1 MSLILDA
8 LNRAEQERKRQDQ
21 VPDIHT
27 IHLAPAMP
35 LGDPSRTKRR
45 LLMIGGLLV
54 LIIIGASI
62 WFFRAPATGIP
73 EQQNLAP
80 ASVELPQQDVTTPA
94 PAAELASVQAA
105 SPVSAQQESTP
116 DTTNQADAVNNTD
129 INSLY
134 AATETKPA
142 EAAISSP
149 VTELYIEEEK
159 PTESESVATPFPD
172 AVPTPEPLPEVK
184 SHRLDE
190 FPNLPFFNDLPWTQK
205 QQIPTI
211 SYSRHNYLPSAVSS
225 VVINGAT
232 RGVGNLTPG
241 EFIIEDIVA
250 DGVVLRYQN
259 MVFKLPAL
267 SGWVNM

>member
-35 LGDPSRTKRR
+35 LGNPSRAKRR
-45 LLMIGGLLV
+45 LLIIGSLLV
-54 LIIIGASI
+54 LIIVGFGF
-62 WFFRAPATGIP
+62 WFFRAPVSGLP
-73 EQQNLAP
+73 ESQDQDIAPSLVVEPQQSVPSSAPPAELTSAQTAP
-80 ASVELPQQDVTTPA
+80 AIPVQNESVSD
-94 PAAELASVQAA
+94 S
-105 SPVSAQQESTP
+105 
-116 DTTNQADAVNNTD
+116 TTNNKAD
-129 INSLY
+129 INNLY
-134 AATETKPA
+134 AAAEIKPE
-142 EAAISSP
+142 EATMPSP

-159 PTESESVATPFPD
+159 PKESESVATPFPEV
-172 AVPTPEPLPEVK
+172 VPAPEPLPEAK

-211 SYSRHNYLPSAVSS
+211 SYSRHNYLPNAVSS

-241 EFIIEDIVA
+241 EFIVEDIVA

>member
-35 LGDPSRTKRR
+35 LGNPSRAKRR
-45 LLMIGGLLV
+45 LLIIGSLLV
-54 LIIIGASI
+54 LIIVGFSF
-62 WFFRAPATGIP
+62 WFFRFPVSGIP
-73 EQQNLAP
+73 ESQDIAPSLVVEPQQNVP
-80 ASVELPQQDVTTPA
+80 SSA
-94 PAAELASVQAA
+94 PAAELT
-105 SPVSAQQESTP
+105 SAQTASSVPVQNELVP
-116 DTTNQADAVNNTD
+116 DTTNKADISN
-129 INSLY
+129 LY
-134 AATETKPA
+134 ATAEIKPA
-142 EAAISSP
+142 EATMPSP

-159 PTESESVATPFPD
+159 PKESESVATPFPE
-172 AVPTPEPLPEVK
+172 VLPEPLPEAK

-211 SYSRHNYLPSAVSS
+211 SYSRHNYLPNAVSS

-241 EFIIEDIVA
+241 EFIVEDIVA

>member
-35 LGDPSRTKRR
+35 LGNPSRIKRR
-45 LLMIGGLLV
+45 LLIVGSLLV
-54 LIIIGASI
+54 LIIIGFSL
-62 WFFRAPATGIP
+62 WFFRSPVSGIP
-73 EQQNLAP
+73 EPQSIATPSVVEPQKSAP
-80 ASVELPQQDVTTPA
+80 ISA
-94 PAAELASVQAA
+94 PAAELTSVQTDEL
-105 SPVSAQQESTP
+105 PPGQNESIP
-116 DTTNQADAVNNTD
+116 DSTTNKTD
-129 INSLY
+129 INNLY
-134 AATETKPA
+134 AAAEIKPA
-142 EAAISSP
+142 EATMPSP
-149 VTELYIEEEK
+149 ITELYIEEEK
-159 PTESESVATPFPD
+159 PKESESVATPFPELES
-172 AVPTPEPLPEVK
+172 TPEPLPEVK

-190 FPNLPFFNDLPWTQK
+190 FPNLPFFNDLPWNQK

-211 SYSRHNYLPSAVSS
+211 SYSRHNYLPNAVSS

-232 RGVGNLTPG
+232 RGVGNLAPG

-259 MVFKLPAL
+259 QVFKLPAL